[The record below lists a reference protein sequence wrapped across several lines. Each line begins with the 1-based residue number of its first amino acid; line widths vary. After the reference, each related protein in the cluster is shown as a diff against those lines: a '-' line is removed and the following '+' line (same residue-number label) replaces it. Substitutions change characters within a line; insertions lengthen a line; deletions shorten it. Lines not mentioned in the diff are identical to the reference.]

1 MVGHVT
7 IASPVRLTG
16 RSDQRLNPRVLAVGA
31 WVVVILVCVA
41 FAAAPLWRA
50 GLPLGDDTEIH
61 LYRLVD
67 LDHLLRQGIIYSRW
81 QPDLVYGYGSPLF
94 SYYAPL
100 SSYLVEAA
108 HLIGFSFRAATALI
122 YGLLP
127 LTAGL
132 GTFAFL
138 RRRLDVGPA
147 LVGALAYPTA
157 LYTLYDIY
165 VRGSISD
172 AVAMALFPVV
182 LYLFDRLSAKPGP
195 IRAALVGLAYAAAL
209 LSHEVTGPMLLP
221 LLVLCGLWWARGNWR
236 TMFWQAGAIALAL
249 GSSIFFYGPATLGV
263 GLTRVPWYLAQPGTQ
278 FDQHFTS
285 LGDLLIPFAT
295 AYPGAMLTNLPI
307 GMGLIQAMLGLA
319 ALLLLDRLG
328 RRERGEVGIFA
339 MSLIVCAFLT
349 IPASTFVWRFLPLLS
364 IMQYPWRL
372 LAMASFVDAL
382 LVGYFLQGLLA
393 RWPALAGPAAAV
405 LTGVWLTLAIPY
417 LFPLPG
423 TGLPANPTLAQVT
436 AFQQRSGALGSTSD
450 AELLPAELA
459 QLPSRPPFAGADLG
473 APLDAKLDRAN
484 VPANA
489 SIGALNS
496 NELQTTLDINTP
508 RPFVAQ
514 FSVFW
519 FPNWSA
525 SLDGHPVT
533 VDAAGPMRLL
543 AVPVP
548 SGKHTLTVA
557 FAETR
562 HDLVFD
568 LVSLLTLIVI
578 LGMFVP
584 SVSRVRFP
592 AGTVPSVAGAPG
604 VNSLAESQVLV
615 EDQTGL
621 QIGGLG
627 PSSANRVP
635 ADRQAIEGGV
645 VGAVFGLVLL
655 WGVVGRGVTP
665 LVRPFDG
672 QRPPGMAVVADH
684 HFGDSLELLGYTT
697 SALPAHPGSPL
708 TITMDWKANVPLTTN
723 YSSFVHIVGGD
734 GRTVAQS
741 DNVHVADFPTSRWRP
756 GAYALDVHVVQL
768 PATLAPG
775 SYRVDVGL
783 YDRATGHQLPIS
795 DIGGDTLHLLQVAV
809 TPGPR

>member
-1 MVGHVT
+1 M
-7 IASPVRLTG
+7 RLTG
-16 RSDQRLNPRVLAVGA
+16 KSDQRPNLRGLAVGA
-31 WVVVILVCVA
+31 WIVVILVCVA

-100 SSYLVEAA
+100 SAYLVEAA
-108 HLIGFSFRAATALI
+108 HLLGLSFRAATSFI

-127 LTAGL
+127 LIAGL
-132 GTFAFL
+132 STFAFL
-138 RRRLDVGPA
+138 RRRLDLGPA

-195 IRAALVGLAYAAAL
+195 ARAAMVGLAYAAAL
-209 LSHEVTGPMLLP
+209 LSHEVTGPMLFP
-221 LLVLCGLWWARGNWR
+221 LLVLCGLWWARGSWR

-249 GSSIFFYGPATLGV
+249 GLSLFFYGPATLGV
-263 GLTRVPWYLAQPGTQ
+263 SLTRVPWYLAQPGTQ

-307 GMGLIQAMLGLA
+307 GMGLIPALLGLA
-319 ALLLLDRLG
+319 ALLSLDRLG
-328 RRERGEVGIFA
+328 WRERGEVGIFTI
-339 MSLIVCAFLT
+339 SLIVCAFLT
-349 IPASTFVWRFLPLLS
+349 IPASTFLWRTLPFLS

-382 LVGYFLQGLLA
+382 LVGYFLQGFLA
-393 RWPALAGPAAAV
+393 RWPTLAGPAAAI
-405 LTGVWLTLAIPY
+405 LIGVWLALAIPY

-450 AELLPAELA
+450 AELLPAGLA

-473 APLDAKLDRAN
+473 ASLAAKLDRAN
-484 VPANA
+484 LPANA
-489 SIGALNS
+489 SIGVLRS
-496 NELQTTLDINTP
+496 SELQTTLDINTP
-508 RPFVAQ
+508 RSFVAQ

-525 SLDGHPVT
+525 SLDGRSVA

-548 SGKHTLTVA
+548 SGKHTLTIS

-568 LVSLLTLIVI
+568 LTSLLALIVI
-578 LGMFVP
+578 VGLFFP
-584 SVSRVRFP
+584 SVIRIRSL
-592 AGTVPSVAGAPG
+592 AGIVSPSSARAPG
-604 VNSLAESQVLV
+604 VSSQAENRALPVDQVGLP
-615 EDQTGL
+615 TGEL
-621 QIGGLG
+621 ESIS
-627 PSSANRVP
+627 PDRVIANR
-635 ADRQAIEGGV
+635 QMIEGAAVGV
-645 VGAVFGLVLL
+645 VFGLVLL

-697 SALPAHPGSPL
+697 STLPAHPGSPL
-708 TITMDWKANVPLTTN
+708 TITMDWKANSPVTTN
-723 YSSFVHIVGGD
+723 YSSFVHVVGSD

-741 DNVHVADFPTSRWRP
+741 DNVHVADLPTSRWRP
-756 GAYALDVHVVQL
+756 GAYARDVHVVQL
-768 PATLAPG
+768 PATIASG
-775 SYRVDVGL
+775 TYRVDIGL
-783 YDRATGHQLPIS
+783 YDRVSGHQLPIS
-795 DIGGDTLHLLQVAV
+795 DVGGDTLHLLQVTV